1 MKTMKLVTVV
11 AGMIFLFASCSE
23 SVTNVDEMISSE
35 ADIKST
41 ELVTAPG
48 DSCDFTAVLNDE
60 EIDGLLEM
68 REEEKLAGD
77 VYRAFYKVHEH
88 IIFDNISKSE
98 DAHSSAVLHLINGF
112 ELIDP
117 ALEEEGVFTNPLF
130 NQLYADLTSQGNS
143 SLVDA
148 LKVGAFIEEY
158 DIADLERLIEETE
171 NETIKRVYANL
182 LRGSKIHIKAFTNV
196 LKVYGETYTPTVI
209 SQEEYENILNEDTGN
224 DDDSTTNV

>member
-11 AGMIFLFASCSE
+11 AGIIFLFASCSE

-41 ELVTAPG
+41 ELVAAPG

-143 SLVDA
+143 NLVDA